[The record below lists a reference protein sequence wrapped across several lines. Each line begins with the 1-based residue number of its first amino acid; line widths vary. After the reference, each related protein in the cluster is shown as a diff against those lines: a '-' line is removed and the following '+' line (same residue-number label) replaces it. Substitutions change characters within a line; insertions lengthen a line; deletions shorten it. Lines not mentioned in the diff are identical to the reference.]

1 MLTKLSGEAR
11 TRWLIVTIFAWF
23 ALVLWGL
30 SYLLEQRLVW
40 FDEKS
45 QLLELG
51 NNGELA
57 QPLVTEL
64 VKKGFSVS
72 GSVFHI
78 SSESCNCNWRSAGHT
93 SSVKRQ
99 VTESGGRNYS
109 IDIDQFNELKRFVP
123 ATPAIIMFNESS
135 ELIYLGPYA
144 DGAFCTAE
152 SSFVEALIPLVS
164 MEEKA
169 PEWINTVAKGCYCS
183 V

>member
-1 MLTKLSGEAR
+1 M
-11 TRWLIVTIFAWF
+11 TIFAWF

-78 SSESCNCNWRSAGHT
+78 SSENCNCNWRSAGHT

-123 ATPAIIMFNESS
+123 ATPAIIM
-135 ELIYLGPYA
+135 
-144 DGAFCTAE
+144 
-152 SSFVEALIPLVS
+152 
-164 MEEKA
+164 
-169 PEWINTVAKGCYCS
+169 
-183 V
+183 

>member
-1 MLTKLSGEAR
+1 MLTKLSGKAR

-78 SSESCNCNWRSAGHT
+78 SSENCNCNWRSAGHT